1 MEVLVHKPSHK
12 FLAYSALSDVGH
24 GEYIEAS
31 IKVPEK
37 LPNFRLAL
45 YSHND
50 NDVAHSHHLWIA
62 GLIIIIHSEKCVIF
76 DMNKELFGFNF
87 YHVLCIRKKP

>member
-1 MEVLVHKPSHK
+1 MCESVPNLLRLRLRIYIEKYHKPSH

-37 LPNFRLAL
+37 LPN
-45 YSHND
+45 
-50 NDVAHSHHLWIA
+50 
-62 GLIIIIHSEKCVIF
+62 SEKCVIF

-87 YHVLCIRKKP
+87 YHVLCTRKKP